1 MRNKPPYA
9 LASVDNAL
17 RLVQL
22 LRDQGRL
29 RVVDAAAELDVAA
42 STAHRLLG
50 MLVYRGFAIQDDD
63 RAYLPGPALGAA
75 PAQLDWTRQLRDAA
89 LPHLELLC
97 NHTGETT
104 NLMIR
109 IGVQVRFL
117 ASVESARILRVGTR
131 QGTVLPA
138 RTSSGGKAL
147 LAELEPDRLAALYQ
161 GSTAALADEIMP
173 AAEFRKFAADLVLI
187 KRQGY
192 ALNNQE
198 TEDSVVACGVV
209 VHEHGGGPAGAISVS
224 MPAGRYAPGELPNL
238 VRALRLAAAG
248 IERDIAGLGI
258 TSST

>member
-29 RVVDAAAELDVAA
+29 RVTDAAAELDVAP

-50 MLVYRGFAIQDDD
+50 MLVYRGFAIQDDG
-63 RAYLPGPALGAA
+63 RAYVPGPALGAA
-75 PAQLDWTRQLRDAA
+75 PAQLDWTRQLRDASM
-89 LPHLELLC
+89 PHLELLS
-97 NHTGETT
+97 NRTGETT

-117 ASVESARILRVGTR
+117 ASVESAKVLRVGTR

-138 RTSSGGKAL
+138 RSASGGKAL
-147 LAELEPDRLAALYQ
+147 LAELEPDRLRALYS
-161 GSTAALADEIMP
+161 GSTAALGGEAMADEEFTAF
-173 AAEFRKFAADLVLI
+173 AAELVLV

-192 ALNNQE
+192 ALNNQQ
-198 TEDSVVACGVV
+198 TEDAVVACGVV
-209 VHEHGGGPAGAISVS
+209 VRDGGGGPVGAISVS
-224 MPAGRYAPGELPNL
+224 RPASRYLPTQQPDL
-238 VRALRLAAAG
+238 VRSLRVAAAD
-248 IERDIAGLGI
+248 IERDIVELGM
-258 TSST
+258 TSSI

>member
-29 RVVDAAAELDVAA
+29 RVVDAAAELDVAP

-50 MLVYRGFAIQDDD
+50 MLVYRGFAIQDDG
-63 RAYLPGPALGAA
+63 RAYVPGPALGAA

-89 LPHLELLC
+89 LPHLELLS

-117 ASVESARILRVGTR
+117 ASVESPKILRVGTR

-138 RTSSGGKAL
+138 RSASGGKAL
-147 LAELEPDRLAALYQ
+147 LAELSREKLESLFLGP
-161 GSTAALADEIMP
+161 TAALGDEVMP
-173 AAEFRKFAADLVLI
+173 AEEFTRFAADLVLI

-192 ALNNQE
+192 ALNNQQ

-209 VHEHGGGPAGAISVS
+209 VHERDGGPAGAISVS
-224 MPAGRYAPGELPNL
+224 MPAGRYAPSQLPGL

-248 IERDIAGLGI
+248 VERDIAGLGV
-258 TSST
+258 TSSI

>member
-1 MRNKPPYA
+1 MRNRPSYA

-29 RVVDAAAELDVAA
+29 RVVDAAAELDVAP

-50 MLVYRGFAIQDDD
+50 MLVYRGFAIQDDG
-63 RAYLPGPALGAA
+63 RAYVPGPALGAA

-89 LPHLELLC
+89 LPHLEWLS

-117 ASVESARILRVGTR
+117 ASVESPKILRVGTR

-138 RTSSGGKAL
+138 RLTSGGKAL
-147 LAELEPDRLAALYQ
+147 LAELKGDKLESLYR
-161 GSTAALADEIMP
+161 GSSAALADEVMP
-173 AAEFRKFAADLVLI
+173 ANEFHRFAADLVLI

-192 ALNNQE
+192 ALNNQQS
-198 TEDSVVACGVV
+198 EDAVVACGVV

-224 MPAGRYAPGELPNL
+224 MPAGRYVPMQLPNL

-248 IERDIAGLGI
+248 VERDIAELDV